1 MKIRHVCKNYMST
14 WRIIPVS
21 KWLITMVIVSPLSG
35 VVGPLPNGLFMA
47 YKWGLLTNHVS
58 KSWEPILQV
67 TITPTAFHL
76 WIGVFFLL
84 GPGDIRI
91 LLGPGDNL
99 LGPG

>member
-35 VVGPLPNGLFMA
+35 VVD
-47 YKWGLLTNHVS
+47 KWGLLTNHVS

-67 TITPTAFHL
+67 TVTPTAFHL

-99 LGPG
+99 LGASTG